1 MKARVILLA
10 LGNISSVVNADFSL
24 PLGNVVDR
32 AGPEKSSSSATSGE
46 MGQTYMTRA
55 TMSESLLTQHT
66 RQRETGLSAAAAAAS
81 AALAEEYTQLNMA
94 NLVDSGL
101 DYHQLMDLGGL
112 AYPPDS
118 SPFTHVD
125 PTQIINFT
133 TGINSGALSPT
144 SEWANRIG
152 RSTAASP
159 ESYNA
164 SNASTPPSA
173 ESPGASGI
181 CATPNPR
188 PQGSRRTLDS
198 TRKYVPLRQ
207 GAQDAQRRKSISTGT
222 NVVNSPDSVSAD
234 GSSPVATPET
244 GTNASNVTTS
254 QKEETSEL
262 GNARNGKNKEDN
274 EQSLT
279 ICSNCQTTNTP
290 LWRRDPEGQ
299 SLCKLFLFTPPS
311 SADSLTC

>member
-1 MKARVILLA
+1 MKARVLLLA
-10 LGNISSVVNADFSL
+10 LGSISSVNVDFSL
-24 PLGNVVDR
+24 PLGNGVDR
-32 AGPEKSSSSATSGE
+32 AGPEKGSSSATSGE

-55 TMSESLLTQHT
+55 TMNENLLTQHT
-66 RQRETGLSAAAAAAS
+66 GQRETGLSAAAAAAS
-81 AALAEEYTQLNMA
+81 AALAEEYTQLDMA
-94 NLVDSGL
+94 NLVESGL

-112 AYPPDS
+112 AYPPDN

-125 PTQIINFT
+125 PTQIINLT
-133 TGINSGALSPT
+133 TGISSGALSPT

-173 ESPGASGI
+173 ESTGASGI

-188 PQGSRRTLDS
+188 PHGSRRSLDS
-198 TRKYVPLRQ
+198 TRKYVSLRH
-207 GAQDAQRRKSISTGT
+207 GAQDVQRRKSISTST
-222 NVVNSPDSVSAD
+222 NVANSPDSVSAG
-234 GSSPVATPET
+234 GSSPAAISET
-244 GTNASNVTTS
+244 GTNASNVTIS
-254 QKEETSEL
+254 QTEEMGEV
-262 GNARNGKNKEDN
+262 GNARSGKNKEDS

-299 SLCKLFLFTPPS
+299 PLCKLFLFRLPS
-311 SADSLTC
+311 CTDPLNVR

>member
-1 MKARVILLA
+1 
-10 LGNISSVVNADFSL
+10 
-24 PLGNVVDR
+24 
-32 AGPEKSSSSATSGE
+32 

-55 TMSESLLTQHT
+55 TMNESLLTQHT
-66 RQRETGLSAAAAAAS
+66 GQRESGLSAAAAAAS

-101 DYHQLMDLGGL
+101 DYHHLMDLGGL

-188 PQGSRRTLDS
+188 PQGSRRTIDS

-244 GTNASNVTTS
+244 GTNASNVTS
-254 QKEETSEL
+254 GQEETNEV
-262 GNARNGKNKEDN
+262 GNARSGKNKEDS
-274 EQSLT
+274 EQALI

-299 SLCKLFLFTPPS
+299 PLCKLFLFTLPL
-311 SADSLTC
+311 SADPLNVR